1 MRLAVLLTTTVLAAP
16 AVASAQPVTTET
28 QMAPIAYPTTRDDG
42 TVDTLFGQQIRDP
55 YRWLE
60 NDVRTD
66 TNVRDWVTA
75 ENAVTDSYLATLPGR
90 DIFKARLKQLFDY
103 ERFGTPQKQGGRYF
117 YSHNDGLQNQSALMV
132 RDTLDGPGR
141 VLIDPNAWSKDGATA
156 LAETAISH
164 DGKRIAYGVQDGGTD
179 WRTVKVLDV
188 DSGQVLDDT
197 LEWVKF
203 SGLDWDKPGQGFFY
217 SRYPAPA
224 DGTKFQGLNENQQV
238 YYHRVGTPQSADR
251 LVYATPDQPKLN
263 HGASVSDD
271 GHWLY
276 VISSSGTDDRYEVQL
291 IDLTSPKWTPHTLV
305 KGFEN
310 NWTPIGNEGTTH
322 YFVTNKDAPRL
333 RIVTLD
339 SMKANPVPVEVVP
352 ESEATLEGALIKAG
366 TLIASYL
373 ADAKTEVRTF
383 GLNGAPKATVPL
395 PGIGTAGGF
404 GGDPDDPE
412 TFFSFTSF
420 TVPGRVYRYDVNTGQ
435 ATVWAEPKVAF
446 DPEAYETEQRFF
458 QSKDGTRV
466 PMFVVKKKGQTGP
479 APTLLYGYGGFNIS
493 LTPSFSVTRLAWL
506 EQGGVVAVANLRGGG
521 EYGKAWH
528 DAGRLANKQNV
539 FDDFIGAGEA
549 LVAAGITRPEQL
561 AIQGG
566 SNGGLL
572 VGAVVNQRPDLFAA
586 ALPAVGVMDM
596 LRFDRFTAGRYWVD
610 DYGYPNKEADFRVLR
625 AYSPYHNIASGKKY
639 PAILVTTADTDDRVV
654 PGHSFKYTAAL
665 QAADLGDK
673 PHLIRIETRAG
684 HGSGKP
690 IDKTIEETADLWAF
704 AAKWTGMEVEPIRT
718 KGTTQASGAG
728 MTQQQVATGTFDV
741 KLAPMGEAGA
751 AVAGMSIDKTFHGD
765 LTGTSVGQMLAVRT
779 PVENSA
785 GYVAMERVTGSLG
798 GRTGS
803 FALQHSGS
811 MDKGTQSLSVTVVP
825 DSGTEGLQGLTGT
838 MDIKVDGG
846 RHDYTFRYSLPGSS

>member
-1 MRLAVLLTTTVLAAP
+1 MRLALFATAALMVPAAAP
-16 AVASAQPVTTET
+16 AQTTPAAARAQVTPLT
-28 QMAPIAYPTTRDDG
+28 YPQTRDDG
-42 TVDTLFGQQIRDP
+42 TTDTLFGQAVRDP

-66 TNVRDWVTA
+66 PAVREWATA
-75 ENAVTDSYLATLPGR
+75 ENTVTDAYLATLPGR
-90 DIFKARLKQLFDY
+90 DVFAARLKQLFDY
-103 ERFGTPQKQGGRYF
+103 NRFGTPTKKGGRYF
-117 YSHNDGLQNQSALMV
+117 YSFNDGLQNQSVLMA
-132 RDTLDGPGR
+132 RDRLDGVGR
-141 VLIDPNAWSKDGATA
+141 VLIDPNTWSKDGATA

-164 DGKRIAYGVQDGGTD
+164 DGRRIAYGVQDGGAD

-188 DSGQVLDDT
+188 DTGRVLDDT
-197 LEWVKF
+197 IEWVKF
-203 SGLDWDKPGQGFFY
+203 SGLDWDRAGVGFFY

-224 DGTKFQGLNENQQV
+224 EGAKFQGLNKDQAV
-238 YYHRVGTPQSADR
+238 YYHRVGTAQVADR
-251 LVYATPDQPKLN
+251 PVYATPDRPELN

-271 GHWLY
+271 GRWLY
-276 VISSSGTDDRYEVQL
+276 VISSSGTDDRYEVTL
-291 IDLTSPKWTPHTLV
+291 IDLTSEAWTPRTLV

-310 NWTPIGNEGTTH
+310 NWTPVGNRGTVH

-339 SMKANPVPVEVVP
+339 SAVADPRPVEIVA
-352 ESEATLEGALIKAG
+352 ESEATLEGAGLKPG

-383 GLNGAPKATVPL
+383 GLDGSPKGTVAL

-404 GGDPDDPE
+404 GGDADDPE

-420 TVPGRVYRYDVNTGQ
+420 TVPGRVYRYDVTTGE

-446 DPEAYETEQRFF
+446 DPDAYETEQRFYT
-458 QSKDGTRV
+458 SKDGTRV
-466 PMFVVKKKGQTGP
+466 PMFVVRKKGQTGP
-479 APTLLYGYGGFNIS
+479 ASTLLYGYGGFNIS
-493 LTPSFSVTRLAWL
+493 LTPAFSVTRLAWL

-528 DAGRLANKQNV
+528 DAGRLTNKQNV

-549 LVAAGITRPEQL
+549 LVAAGITTPKQL

-596 LRFDRFTAGRYWVD
+596 LRFNRFTAGRYWVD
-610 DYGYPNKEADFRVLR
+610 DYGDPGVEADFRSLR
-625 AYSPYHNIASGKKY
+625 AYSPYHNIRDGADY
-639 PAILVTTADTDDRVV
+639 PAVLVTTADTDDRVV

-665 QAADLGDK
+665 QAADVGDK

-704 AAKWTGMEVEPIRT
+704 AAKWTGMEV
-718 KGTTQASGAG
+718 KAAG
-728 MTQQQVATGTFDV
+728 
-741 KLAPMGEAGA
+741 E
-751 AVAGMSIDKTFHGD
+751 
-765 LTGTSVGQMLAVRT
+765 
-779 PVENSA
+779 
-785 GYVAMERVTGSLG
+785 
-798 GRTGS
+798 
-803 FALQHSGS
+803 
-811 MDKGTQSLSVTVVP
+811 
-825 DSGTEGLQGLTGT
+825 
-838 MDIKVDGG
+838 
-846 RHDYTFRYSLPGSS
+846 